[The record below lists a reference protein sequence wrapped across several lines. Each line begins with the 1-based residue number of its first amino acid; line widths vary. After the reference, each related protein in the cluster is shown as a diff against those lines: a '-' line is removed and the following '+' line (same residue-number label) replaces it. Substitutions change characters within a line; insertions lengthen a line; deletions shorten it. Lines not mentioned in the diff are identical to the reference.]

1 MVLMTVFI
9 VSADAAVRDSLTILV
24 SEAGLCPVSLP
35 ALDAWVE
42 AAGSQPRGCLVLD
55 AGVNDL
61 IGPERLARFA
71 SVCARIPVIVLIGRG
86 DITTAVHAVRQ
97 GAVYVQQKPYP
108 NETLIE
114 YIKQAV
120 AMNGRGCAAG

>member
-71 SVCARIPVIVLIGRG
+71 SVCARIPVIVLTGRG

-97 GAVYVQQKPYP
+97 GAAYVLQKSHR
-108 NETLIE
+108 NETLLE
-114 YIKQAV
+114 YINRALAAQ
-120 AMNGRGCAAG
+120 RDGCETC